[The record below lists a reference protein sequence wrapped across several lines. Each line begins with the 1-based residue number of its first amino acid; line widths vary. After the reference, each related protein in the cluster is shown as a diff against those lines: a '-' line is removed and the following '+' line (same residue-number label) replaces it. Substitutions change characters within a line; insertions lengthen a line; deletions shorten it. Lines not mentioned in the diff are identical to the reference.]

1 MQTGG
6 SKGYA
11 FIEFDCVEVAKIVAE
26 TMNNYLMG
34 ERIIKCEYPSAPR
47 SPMPFAAEQMLT
59 PLSTPP
65 QPGHVMPPEKVHE
78 KLFDG
83 SCREFKKPQYPAV
96 KRYNKR
102 PTDEEITKTT
112 KKLLQKEG
120 KLRKRLAAHGID
132 YDFPGFVRETRWTQ
146 CPSLTFTSGLQL
158 MIIVA
163 VD

>member
-34 ERIIKCEYPSAPR
+34 ERIIKCEYHSAPHCGVSR
-47 SPMPFAAEQMLT
+47 EACDRTDVHAAVDSSL
-59 PLSTPP
+59 
-65 QPGHVMPPEKVHE
+65 PGHVMPPEKVHE

-83 SCREFKKPQYPAV
+83 SGREFKMPQNPAV

-102 PTDEEITKTT
+102 RTEEQIAEMT
-112 KKLLQKEG
+112 KKLLQKEN

-132 YDFPGFVRETRWTQ
+132 YDFPGFVSEMRWF
-146 CPSLTFTSGLQL
+146 LTFTLIPQL
-158 MIIVA
+158 
-163 VD
+163 